1 MAYNRK
7 VTLDRLDDK
16 GVKDAAEQKVF
27 FRLADGEEVEITE
40 TTLMKNNGLTYAELV
55 VLKGDEFRL
64 TKKGKDLVCGR
75 VGR

>member
-7 VTLDRLDDK
+7 ATLDRLDDK

-27 FRLADGEEVEITE
+27 FKLAGGEKIKITE
-40 TTLMKNNGLTYAELV
+40 TTLMQNNGLTFAGLAI
-55 VLKGDEFRL
+55 LKGDEFRL